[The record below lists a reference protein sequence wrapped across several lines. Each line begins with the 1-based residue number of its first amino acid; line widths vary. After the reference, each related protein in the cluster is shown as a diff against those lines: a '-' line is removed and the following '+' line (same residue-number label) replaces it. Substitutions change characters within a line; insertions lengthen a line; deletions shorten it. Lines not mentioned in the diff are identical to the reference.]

1 MITVD
6 MCCQASTEKLVET
19 FKDSN
24 YAKRCK
30 VLIVS
35 SCKAKQ
41 YSDEVFDLII
51 LIQDDTNIP
60 SLQANNITAVDYVA
74 DDKTLRDNILKEL
87 MMCLRASYNEHH
99 VEWYEAL
106 LPHYQ
111 PIIDIKTKRLCGYE
125 VLARL
130 QSGNE
135 LMMPELAL
143 HWLNPKEN
151 ALVFRQLLKRTRN
164 NLCQLDANQPLYFN
178 IDCSTLINAEAFSI
192 LCEDLVENYENTLK
206 FNIVLELTEDE
217 LEKTHASSKTIDI
230 NMGHLIKLGVTF
242 AIDDFG
248 AKSSNYDRL
257 QRFKKYIKTVK
268 IDKNY
273 FWQLHKNTPKE
284 NVSAFVELIK
294 SLRIGVVIF
303 EGVEDVGHL
312 NKIIRTQLMIK
323 KIDLYAQG
331 FYIGAPEEKPS
342 EYKEIASRLA

>member
-1 MITVD
+1 MR
-6 MCCQASTEKLVET
+6 CQASTKKLAET

-41 YSDEVFDLII
+41 YSDEVYDLII
-51 LIQDDTNIP
+51 LILDDADIP
-60 SLQANNITAVDYVA
+60 FLQANNITAVDYVA
-74 DDKTLRDNILKEL
+74 DDQTLRDNILKEL

-99 VEWYEAL
+99 VEWYKAL

-130 QSGNE
+130 HSGNE
-135 LMMPELAL
+135 LIMPELAL

-164 NLCQLDANQPLYFN
+164 NLSQLDSNLTLYFN

-192 LCEDLVENYENTLK
+192 LHEDLVKNYEDTVN
-206 FNIVLELTEDE
+206 FNVVLELTEDE

-257 QRFKKYIKTVK
+257 QRFKEYIKAVK

-273 FWQLHKNTPKE
+273 FWQLHNNTPQE

-294 SLRIGVVIF
+294 TLHIGVVIF
-303 EGVEDVGHL
+303 EGVEGVGHL
-312 NKIIRTQLMIK
+312 NKIIRTQLMAK

-331 FYIGAPEEKPS
+331 FYIGRPEEKPS
-342 EYKEIASRLA
+342 EHKDIALRIA